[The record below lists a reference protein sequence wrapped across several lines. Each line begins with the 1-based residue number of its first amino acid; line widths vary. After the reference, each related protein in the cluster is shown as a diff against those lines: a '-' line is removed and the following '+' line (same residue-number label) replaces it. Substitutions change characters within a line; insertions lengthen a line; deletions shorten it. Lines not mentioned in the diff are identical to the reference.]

1 MRLNALSN
9 QTSALPSVKLSEP
22 QDLIGR
28 STEESI
34 LSGVVNGAIKE
45 IDGTIDAYKKR
56 YPDAMVVITGGDASF
71 FDKKLK
77 NSIFADEDILLKG
90 MYFIQKTI
98 CK

>member
-1 MRLNALSN
+1 LLHVER
-9 QTSALPSVKLSEP
+9 
-22 QDLIGR
+22 R
-28 STEESI
+28 W
-34 LSGVVNGAIKE
+34 
-45 IDGTIDAYKKR
+45 R
-56 YPDAMVVITGGDASF
+56 YPNTIVVITGGDASF

>member
-9 QTSALPSVKLSEP
+9 QTSALPLVKLSEP
-22 QDLIGR
+22 QDLIGH

-34 LSGVVNGAIKE
+34 LSGAINGAIKE
-45 IDGTIDAYKKR
+45 VDGTIDAYKKR
-56 YPDAMVVITGGDASF
+56 YPDTIVVITGGDASF